1 MGGECSNP
9 RIKLMKQLLATVTL
23 LFSFLILGA
32 VCFRLTEGWDWLQC
46 FYEAVII
53 MTTVGLSATAQ
64 AELHPYTKLFIIFYL
79 MVGIG
84 IFTYCV
90 SQLGQLLVNLQ
101 LRGYW
106 ERRAMDHAIRKLKGH
121 FIVCGFGRMGRTICR
136 YLNSRNKPFV
146 VIDVDGDR
154 ITAAC
159 REHGWLYLVGDATD
173 DEVLLTAGILDAK
186 ALTTVLATD
195 ADNVYVVL
203 SARLLNAKLQIVAR
217 ASDEKAVDKLER
229 AGATRVVSP
238 FSSGAVKIARFM
250 LNPSVEDF
258 LEITDDHG
266 SQLELADVQ
275 ISENSP
281 CVGKRL
287 MDTDLRERGV
297 IVVGIRRANGERLMP
312 PPGTA
317 IIESGDCLFAFG
329 SSQAVNEMISRNVGE

>member
-1 MGGECSNP
+1 MK
-9 RIKLMKQLLATVTL
+9 KLVSIIALLAG
-23 LFSFLILGA
+23 FLVLGA
-32 VCFRLTEGWDWLQC
+32 IGFRVTEGWDWLQC

-53 MTTVGLSATAQ
+53 MTTVGLSASAQ
-64 AELHPYTKLFIIFYL
+64 TELSPATKLFIIIYL
-79 MVGIG
+79 MVGVG

-90 SQLGQLLVNLQ
+90 SLLGQLLVNLQ

-106 ERRAMDHAIRKLKGH
+106 ERRAMDHVIRKLKGH
-121 FIVCGFGRMGRTICR
+121 FVVCGFGRMGKTICR
-136 YLNSRNKPFV
+136 YLHSRGKPFV
-146 VIDVDGDR
+146 VIDLDGER
-154 ITAAC
+154 LVAAC
-159 REHGWLYLVGDATD
+159 REHGWPYLVGDATD
-173 DEVLLTAGILDAK
+173 DEVLLTAGILEAK

-203 SARLLNAKLQIVAR
+203 TARLLNDTLQIVAR
-217 ASDEKAVDKLER
+217 ASDEKAVNKLER

-238 FSSGAVKIARFM
+238 FSSGAMKIARFM

-258 LEITDDHG
+258 FEVTDDHG

-275 ISENSP
+275 ISPDSP

-297 IVVGIRRANGERLMP
+297 MIVGIRRANGERLMP

-329 SSQAVNEMISRNVGE
+329 SSQAVNEMINLNIGPD

>member
-1 MGGECSNP
+1 M
-9 RIKLMKQLLATVTL
+9 RKLLSIVALLL
-23 LFSFLILGA
+23 GFLILGA

-53 MTTVGLSATAQ
+53 MTTVGLSATSQ
-64 AELHPYTKLFIIFYL
+64 ADLNPWTKLFIICYL
-79 MVGIG
+79 MVGVG

-90 SQLGQLLVNLQ
+90 SQLGQSLVNLQ

-106 ERRAMDHAIRKLKGH
+106 ERRAMDHSIRKLKDH
-121 FIVCGFGRMGRTICR
+121 FVVCGFGRMGSTICR
-136 YLNSRNKPFV
+136 YLHSRHKPFV
-146 VIDVDGDR
+146 VIDSDER
-154 ITAAC
+154 IAATC
-159 REHGWLYLVGDATD
+159 REHGWLYLIGDATD
-173 DEVLLTAGILDAK
+173 DETLLMAGIMEAK
-186 ALTTVLATD
+186 ALTTVLSTD

-203 SARLLNAKLQIVAR
+203 SARLLNDKMQIVAR

-238 FSSGAVKIARFM
+238 FSSGAMKIARFM

-258 LEITDDHG
+258 FEVTDDHG
-266 SQLELADVQ
+266 SQLELADVL
-275 ISENSP
+275 ISASSP

-297 IVVGIRRANGERLMP
+297 MVVGIRRVNGERLMP

-317 IIESGDCLFAFG
+317 IIEAGDCLFAFG
-329 SSQAVNEMISRNVGE
+329 SSQAVNEMINQNVASD

>member
-1 MGGECSNP
+1 MK
-9 RIKLMKQLLATVTL
+9 KLLVIIALLL
-23 LFSFLILGA
+23 GFLILGA
-32 VCFRLTEGWDWLQC
+32 GCFRLTEGWDWLQC

-53 MTTVGLSATAQ
+53 MTTVGLSASAQ
-64 AELHPYTKLFIIFYL
+64 TELNPSTKLFIICYL

-84 IFTYCV
+84 VFTYCV
-90 SQLGQLLVNLQ
+90 SQLGHLLVNLQ

-106 ERRAMDHAIRKLKGH
+106 ERRAMDHAIRRLKDH
-121 FIVCGFGRMGRTICR
+121 FVVCGFGRMGVTICR
-136 YLNSRNKPFV
+136 YLHSRNKPFV
-146 VIDVDGDR
+146 VIDVDGER
-154 ITAAC
+154 LAAVC
-159 REHGWLYLVGDATD
+159 REHGWLHLVGDATD
-173 DEVLLTAGILDAK
+173 DEVLLTAGILEAK
-186 ALTTVLATD
+186 ALTTVLPTD

-203 SARLLNAKLQIVAR
+203 SARLLNEKMQIVAR

-238 FSSGAVKIARFM
+238 FSSGAMKMARFM

-258 LEITDDHG
+258 FEVTDDHG

-275 ISENSP
+275 ISASSA

-297 IVVGIRRANGERLMP
+297 MIVGIRRANGERLMP

-317 IIESGDCLFAFG
+317 IIEAGDCLFAFG
-329 SSQAVNEMISRNVGE
+329 SSQAVNEMINRNVGAE

>member
-1 MGGECSNP
+1 
-9 RIKLMKQLLATVTL
+9 MKQLLATITL

-64 AELHPYTKLFIIFYL
+64 AELNPSTKLFIICYL

-90 SQLGQLLVNLQ
+90 SQLGQLVVNLQ

-121 FIVCGFGRMGRTICR
+121 FIVCGFGRMGKTICQ
-136 YLNSRNKPFV
+136 YLHSRNKPFV
-146 VIDVDGDR
+146 VIDVDGESIADV
-154 ITAAC
+154 C

-203 SARLLNAKLQIVAR
+203 SARLLNEKLQIVAR
-217 ASDEKAVDKLER
+217 ASDEKAIDKLER

-238 FSSGAVKIARFM
+238 FSSGAMKIARFM

-258 LEITDDHG
+258 FEVTDDHG

-297 IVVGIRRANGERLMP
+297 MVVGIRRANGERLMP

-317 IIESGDCLFAFG
+317 IIEAGDCLFAFG
-329 SSQAVNEMISRNVGE
+329 SSQAVNEMISRNVGPD

>member
-1 MGGECSNP
+1 M
-9 RIKLMKQLLATVTL
+9 RKLLSIVALLL
-23 LFSFLILGA
+23 GFLILGA

-53 MTTVGLSATAQ
+53 MTTVGLSATSQ
-64 AELHPYTKLFIIFYL
+64 ADLNPSTKLFIICYL
-79 MVGIG
+79 MVGVG

-90 SQLGQLLVNLQ
+90 SQLGQSLVNLQ

-106 ERRAMDHAIRKLKGH
+106 ERRAMDHSIRKLKDH
-121 FIVCGFGRMGRTICR
+121 FVICGFGRMGSTICR
-136 YLNSRNKPFV
+136 YLHSRHKPFV
-146 VIDVDGDR
+146 VIDSDER
-154 ITAAC
+154 IAATC
-159 REHGWLYLVGDATD
+159 REHGWLYLIGDATD
-173 DEVLLTAGILDAK
+173 DETLLMAGIMEAR
-186 ALTTVLATD
+186 ALTTVLSTD

-203 SARLLNAKLQIVAR
+203 SARLLNDKMQIVAR

-238 FSSGAVKIARFM
+238 FSSGAMKIARFM

-258 LEITDDHG
+258 FEVTDDHG
-266 SQLELADVQ
+266 SQLELADVL
-275 ISENSP
+275 ISASSP

-297 IVVGIRRANGERLMP
+297 MVVGIRRVNGERLMP

-317 IIESGDCLFAFG
+317 IIEAGDCLFAFG
-329 SSQAVNEMISRNVGE
+329 SSQAVNEMINQNVASD

>member
-1 MGGECSNP
+1 MHINSET
-9 RIKLMKQLLATVTL
+9 IKKLSLIIALLL
-23 LFSFLILGA
+23 GFLVLGA
-32 VCFRLTEGWDWLQC
+32 ISFRITEGWDWLQC

-64 AELHPYTKLFIIFYL
+64 TELNPSTKVFIILYL
-79 MVGIG
+79 MVGVG

-101 LRGYW
+101 LRGFW
-106 ERRAMDHAIRKLKGH
+106 ERRAMDHSIRKLKGH
-121 FIVCGFGRMGRTICR
+121 YVVCGFGRMGKTICR
-136 YLNSRNKPFV
+136 YLHSRKKPFV
-146 VIDVDGDR
+146 VIDIDGTR
-154 ITAAC
+154 VAAVC
-159 REHGWLYLVGDATD
+159 RENGWLFLEGDATD

-203 SARLLNAKLQIVAR
+203 SARLLNEKLQIVAR

-238 FSSGAVKIARFM
+238 FSSGAMKIARFM

-258 LEITDDHG
+258 FEVTDDHG

-275 ISENSP
+275 ITASSP

-297 IVVGIRRANGERLMP
+297 MVVGIRRANGERLMP

-317 IIESGDCLFAFG
+317 IIEAGDCLFAFG
-329 SSQAVNEMISRNVGE
+329 SSQAVNEMIAMNVSSE